1 LTRDPSQP
9 GALRPLARF
18 ALVAATW
25 ALVALAQPGVLRPD
39 GFGHLA
45 FFAVGPWAWAASRPG
60 PRAFLAEWAAHSLGL
75 ASVFWWM
82 VAFFPAILAPMS
94 IVPALYPAL
103 AGVLLRRASGRLPLA
118 LLAPAAWMLAEVV
131 RWSLP
136 VPLSFG
142 WFRLG
147 MLMHDTA
154 WLVGSAA
161 FTGTWGLTWALG
173 ALGGL
178 AADVAERGG
187 ARRLALAAPLGL
199 LPLAAAVL
207 LDASADAA
215 VRRQRFA
222 PGPDVLVVQPA
233 IEQSLKAARVDPFRD
248 LYVPQV
254 TRTLE
259 ALRETRPADG
269 AHPDLVLWGETFLPG
284 HVLDEGAREAFAD
297 GARPVAGGAPF
308 DATARDLELDDDY
321 AHALVAALFGRAAGP
336 RAPRGG
342 FRAEWPAA
350 WRATF
355 GAADGP
361 EWADRVAAGEPLLP
375 PGTSFLTGLEAWTPR
390 EGADGA
396 PELRRLNAVALWSA
410 AGERGPL
417 ASKVHLVPG
426 GESVEPLRWVP
437 FVVDA
442 IRSIANN
449 VPDFVGA
456 DEPAILTLET
466 RGGDR
471 RHRMGLSVC
480 YDNAFDDVY
489 TAPVRRGDVDLFVVA
504 SNEAWYGV
512 TSEMDHMLA
521 FTRIAAAASQRSIVR
536 ATNSGISAVVGPSG
550 ADVAVLERDG
560 ARKMV
565 PGALRARV
573 PVPAAPEATFFA
585 RTEPRQPLAWG
596 LGAALV
602 LALGAALGRR
612 PGSTPAAGAN
622 SAPRP

>member
-1 LTRDPSQP
+1 MNDDSGQSR
-9 GALRPLARF
+9 ALAPLGRF
-18 ALVAATW
+18 ALVTATW
-25 ALVALAQPGVLRPD
+25 ALIALAQPGVLRPD

-60 PRAFLAEWAAHSLGL
+60 RRAFLAEWAAHSLGL

-94 IVPALYPAL
+94 IVPALYPAM
-103 AGVLLRRASGRLPLA
+103 AGALLRRAAGRVPLA
-118 LLAPAAWMLAEVV
+118 LLAPAAWTLAEVV

-161 FTGTWGLTWALG
+161 FAGTWGLTWTLG

-178 AADVAERGG
+178 AADVADGRG
-187 ARRLALAAPLGL
+187 RRLALAIPLGIA
-199 LPLAAAVL
+199 PLAAAVA
-207 LDASADAA
+207 LDVAADGA

-233 IEQSLKAARVDPFRD
+233 IEQGLKAARVEPFAEM
-248 LYVPQV
+248 YVPQV

-259 ALRETRPADG
+259 ALIATRPADG
-269 AHPDLVLWGETFLPG
+269 AQPDLVLWGETFLPG
-284 HVLDEGAREAFAD
+284 MVLDAGAREAFAA
-297 GARPVAGGAPF
+297 GARTVAGGREYA
-308 DATARDLELDDDY
+308 ASARDLAWGDDL
-321 AHALVAALFGRAAGP
+321 AHGLVAALFGRAAGP
-336 RAPRGG
+336 RAPEGG
-342 FRAEWPAA
+342 FRAAWPGQ

-355 GAADGP
+355 GAPDGP

-390 EGADGA
+390 EGAGGA
-396 PELRRLNAVALWSA
+396 TELRRLNAVALWSA
-410 AGERGPL
+410 EGERGPL

-426 GESVEPLRWVP
+426 GESVDPLRWVP

-442 IRSIANN
+442 IQAIANN
-449 VPDFVGA
+449 VPDFVGV
-456 DEPAILTLET
+456 DEPAILTLEA
-466 RGGDR
+466 RDGA
-471 RHRMGLSVC
+471 RHRMGIGVC
-480 YDNAFDDVY
+480 YDNAFDDVF
-489 TAPVRRGDVDLFVVA
+489 TAPIRRGGVDLFVVA
-504 SNEAWYGV
+504 SNEAWYGA

-521 FTRIAAAASQRSIVR
+521 FTRIAAAASQRSVVR
-536 ATNSGISAVVGPSG
+536 ATNSGISAVVGPTG
-550 ADVAVLERDG
+550 EALAVLERDG

-573 PVPAAPEATFFA
+573 PVPAAGEATFFA

-596 LGAALV
+596 LLAAAV
-602 LALGAALGRR
+602 LALCAALGRR
-612 PGSTPAAGAN
+612 PAPAAADASN
-622 SAPRP
+622 SPPRP